1 MKPRFFLP
9 RFLLIATFLL
19 TRIRHGLACTSGSI
33 RLVGGT
39 STSEGR
45 VEVCSSAGAWGT
57 VCDDYWDNTDASV
70 ACRQLGY
77 ASGTAFSNAYFGQGT
92 GSIVMDDV
100 RCTGTESTLINCS
113 HVTYHNCYHYED
125 AGVRCTAVIAAT
137 NGALI
142 LSRYNI
148 TSNSYYYGTV
158 RVYYNGWGNI
168 CYDYYYNS
176 VEANVICH
184 QLGYTGA
191 SSYSRTGLVS
201 YGTDYLSM
209 KWDEVNCAS
218 SSYLSIAQ
226 CSYST
231 YISGYSCS
239 YSNSY
244 DATVYCYST
253 RIWNSNPYSGMIRLQ
268 GGAYS
273 NEGRVEVYC
282 NGRWGTICDDGFSS
296 TDARTVCKQLGYSYY
311 SRYDHLSLP
320 GSSSQPIWSTH
331 FSSSSSSTCFNSR
344 NSCPSSSY
352 YIVFTF

>member
-1 MKPRFFLP
+1 MKPGAILV
-9 RFLLIATFLL
+9 IVAFLL

-77 ASGTAFSNAYFGQGT
+77 DS
-92 GSIVMDDV
+92 D
-100 RCTGTESTLINCS
+100 
-113 HVTYHNCYHYED
+113 
-125 AGVRCTAVIAAT
+125 
-137 NGALI
+137 
-142 LSRYNI
+142 
-148 TSNSYYYGTV
+148 
-158 RVYYNGWGNI
+158 
-168 CYDYYYNS
+168 
-176 VEANVICH
+176 
-184 QLGYTGA
+184 
-191 SSYSRTGLVS
+191 
-201 YGTDYLSM
+201 
-209 KWDEVNCAS
+209 
-218 SSYLSIAQ
+218 
-226 CSYST
+226 
-231 YISGYSCS
+231 
-239 YSNSY
+239 
-244 DATVYCYST
+244 ST

-268 GGAYS
+268 GGVYS

-320 GSSSQPIWSTH
+320 GSSSQPIWSTQ

-344 NSCPSSSY
+344 NSCPSSSITSCSHSEDVTVSCSY
-352 YIVFTF
+352 SSLYTNTATQGHCNTSDTTGDDNISTIEGTVGSVLILVIAYIVCCIICCVASSKKKSKSDTSRRPVIFLLTSISGSQRQFTTQQHNASSTSEKGEVGLRSGEPPQYNELFKTN